1 MKKANLNQ
9 ITLHLI
15 GILYKNVDKIR
26 KKEDFNLLDDK
37 LIKIANIIISMKN
50 SNQIKVLEC
59 LRKTANS
66 YNKKEIYE
74 RLEKKVDELN
84 KIKKFGISEY
94 SSISR
99 SSISSKYDI
108 KRYSGRMSDNKYNK

>member
-1 MKKANLNQ
+1 M
-9 ITLHLI
+9 
-15 GILYKNVDKIR
+15 DKIK
-26 KKEDFNLLDDK
+26 KKEDLKIFDDK
-37 LIKIANIIISMKN
+37 LNKIANIIISMKS

-84 KIKKFGISEY
+84 KIKKFGSEY
-94 SSISR
+94 SNISK
-99 SSISSKYDI
+99 SSISSKYEI
-108 KRYSGRMSDNKYNK
+108 KRYSGKMSENNNNKFYK

>member
-1 MKKANLNQ
+1 MK
-9 ITLHLI
+9 
-15 GILYKNVDKIR
+15 
-26 KKEDFNLLDDK
+26 
-37 LIKIANIIISMKN
+37 S

-66 YNKKEIYE
+66 YIKKEIYE

-99 SSISSKYDI
+99 SSISSKYEI

>member
-1 MKKANLNQ
+1 M
-9 ITLHLI
+9 
-15 GILYKNVDKIR
+15 DKVR
-26 KKEDFNLLDDK
+26 KKEDFKLFDDK
-37 LIKIANIIISMKN
+37 LIKIAKIIISMKS

-84 KIKKFGISEY
+84 KIKKFGISEI
-94 SSISR
+94 SSISK

>member
-1 MKKANLNQ
+1 M
-9 ITLHLI
+9 
-15 GILYKNVDKIR
+15 DKVR
-26 KKEDFNLLDDK
+26 KKEDFKLFDDK
-37 LIKIANIIISMKN
+37 LIKIAKIIISMKS